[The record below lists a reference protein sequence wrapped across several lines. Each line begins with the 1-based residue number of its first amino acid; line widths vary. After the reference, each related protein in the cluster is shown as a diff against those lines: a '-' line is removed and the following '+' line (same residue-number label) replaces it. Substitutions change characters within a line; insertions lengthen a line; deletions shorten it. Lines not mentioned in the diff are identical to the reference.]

1 MKFRATGV
9 LCVLVL
15 GRVLAQEV
23 VPSEVPPIAPRSADS
38 FDCVDAFDV
47 VAAFS
52 TLQCGPQSV
61 ASGDALRLRTVGQ
74 RLLDIGQVSA
84 QELSRLTIEFCPL
97 GSGTGIVPA
106 NGQIYLDDGLR
117 LASDD
122 GIAEVLAHE
131 ITHTR
136 QFSKMGAREFKCAY
150 VRAMAQCGGCQDRR
164 HALEREAYAVQ
175 DEVRRILL
183 AAQGIKVPERAPA
196 P

>member
-1 MKFRATGV
+1 MKFRAGV

-15 GRVLAQEV
+15 GRVLAQETAPIN
-23 VPSEVPPIAPRSADS
+23 VPHRADS
-38 FDCVDAFDV
+38 FDCVDAFEV

-52 TLQCGPQSV
+52 TLRCGPQRIV
-61 ASGDALRLRTVGQ
+61 SGDAARLRTVGK

-84 QELSRLTIEFCPL
+84 EELSRLTIEFCPL

-106 NGQIYLDDGLR
+106 DGQIYLDDGLR

-136 QFSKMGAREFKCAY
+136 QFSKMGAREFKCTY
-150 VRAMAQCGGCQDRR
+150 VQAMAQCGGCQDRR

-175 DEVRRILL
+175 DEVRRLLL
-183 AAQGIKVPERAPA
+183 AALGIKLPE
-196 P
+196 

>member
-1 MKFRATGV
+1 MKICAGV
-9 LCVLVL
+9 LGVLVL
-15 GRVLAQEV
+15 SPALAQE
-23 VPSEVPPIAPRSADS
+23 SALRSADS

-61 ASGDALRLRTVGQ
+61 ASGDAARLRTVGQ
-74 RLLDIGQVSA
+74 RLLEIGQVSA
-84 QELSRLTIEFCPL
+84 GEWSQLTIEFCPL

-106 NGQIYLDDGLR
+106 AAHIYLDDGLR

-136 QFSKMGAREFKCAY
+136 QFSKMGAREFKCTY
-150 VRAMAQCGGCQDRR
+150 VRAMAQCGGCQDR
-164 HALEREAYAVQ
+164 HHSLESEAYAVQ

-183 AAQGIKVPERAPA
+183 ARQGIKMPERIPA